1 MYKRQILATG
11 ISEETCREINL
22 GYLDPDT
29 IRVED
34 YQGRE
39 EEGILYV
46 AQAGEMLYRYQDAG
60 PELGGTG
67 SPQS

>member
-1 MYKRQILATG
+1 MREGLGLDFVEDPAEAEFILLTG
-11 ISEETCREINL
+11 PL
-22 GYLDPDT
+22 GMHD
-29 IRVED
+29 RVED
-34 YQGRE
+34 YQDRE

-60 PELGGTG
+60 PELGGAG